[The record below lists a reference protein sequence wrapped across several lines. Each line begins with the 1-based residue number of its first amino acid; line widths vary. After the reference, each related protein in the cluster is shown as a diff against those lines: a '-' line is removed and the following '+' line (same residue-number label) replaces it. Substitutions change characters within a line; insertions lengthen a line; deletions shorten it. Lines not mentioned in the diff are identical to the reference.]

1 MKTIIKS
8 GAVALLVL
16 TVIAILYVTTST
28 TDEPAIEPLST
39 SELKEW
45 TNRNDTIFRNNK
57 TVAIFEHYEY
67 ELNPN
72 HRRPQI
78 QPEICFIQ
86 VDDEPE
92 NTMDLVRYIH
102 TIHST
107 SKIQIEFKDQYDR
120 IRLWG
125 KKID

>member
-1 MKTIIKS
+1 MKTLIKS

-16 TVIAILYVTTST
+16 TAIAILYVTTST